1 MVLAQDQGIIGSFRD
16 LMPAQFFPPSP
27 AQGPAFGAAALRAAH
42 LADGKIFLAAGLFG
56 IFFNLLMLAPSFYM
70 LLIYDRVLVSGSQPS
85 LLTLSALLAFLFVV
99 MGCLDHSRNRLLAR
113 IGARVQA
120 RLEQPLFTA
129 ALARHRSHPAD
140 PLPAQAGQSLDA
152 VQRFWST
159 PVAVALLD
167 LPWVAFFLAALFLLH
182 PLLGTM
188 AAAAGLVLV
197 GVTLLQQLASTGPG
211 LRARH
216 LDFRS
221 ETAARRLNAAADDL
235 SAMGMETRAFQHW
248 LQARGPARIAQLA
261 SNDLS
266 SFFAGLSRMLRLGFQ
281 SAILGLGAWLVLQDA
296 LSPGAMIAGSILM
309 GRGLT
314 PIEQLIGQWPVL
326 LAARDGRRRIIRLL
340 DLQPP
345 QPRLPACL
353 PQPGGALHLHGVA
366 VMRDGTPQPLLQQ
379 ISLTLQPGEIL
390 GLMGASGAGKSTLA
404 RVMVGLQP
412 VMAGRVLL
420 GQQALCHYPADDLGR
435 AIGYLAQQSQLLPAS
450 LAENVSRLDPDA
462 TGAALMQA
470 ARLAGCHDAVN
481 RLPQGWQSQ
490 ADPALALS
498 SGARQRL
505 ALARAYYGAP
515 HLLVLDEPETH
526 LDQQGLAD
534 LVQALEH
541 FRTAGH
547 VVVVVSHQPGILQ
560 HCSRLLWLEAGQ
572 IKALGPPAPL
582 LGQMAWQGAA

>member
-1 MVLAQDQGIIGSFRD
+1 
-16 LMPAQFFPPSP
+16 MPAQISPSLA
-27 AQGPAFGAAALRAAH
+27 AQIPAFGAAALRAAH
-42 LADGKIFLAAGLFG
+42 LADRKIFLAALLFG
-56 IFFNLLMLAPSFYM
+56 IIFNLLMLAPSFYM

-85 LLTLSALLAFLFVV
+85 LLVLSALLAFLFGV

-120 RLEQPLFTA
+120 RLEQPLFVA
-129 ALARHRSHPAD
+129 ALARQRSHPAD
-140 PLPAQAGQSLDA
+140 PLPAQAGQALDA

-159 PVAVALLD
+159 PVAVAMLD
-167 LPWVAFFLAALFLLH
+167 LPWVAFFLTALFLLH
-182 PLLGTM
+182 PLLGAM

-216 LDFRS
+216 LEFCS
-221 ETAARRLNAAADDL
+221 ETAARQLNAAADDL
-235 SAMGMETRAFQHW
+235 SAMGMETRAFARW
-248 LQARGPARIAQLA
+248 LQARGPARMAQLA
-261 SNDLS
+261 SCDLTGL
-266 SFFAGLSRMLRLGFQ
+266 FAGLSRMLRLSFQ

-309 GRGLT
+309 GRGLS
-314 PIEQLIGQWPVL
+314 PIEQLIGHWPVL
-326 LAARDGRRRIIRLL
+326 LAAREGRRRIILLL
-340 DLQPP
+340 DLHPP
-345 QPRLPACL
+345 RPRDRLRLP
-353 PQPGGALHLHGVA
+353 PPSGALQLQGVA

-379 ISLTLQPGEIL
+379 ISLTLEPGEIL

-420 GQQALCHYPADDLGR
+420 GDLALSHHPPDDLGR

-462 TGAALMQA
+462 GGQALMQA

-490 ADPALALS
+490 ADPGLALS

-515 HLLVLDEPETH
+515 HLLVLDEPDTH

-534 LVQALEH
+534 LLQALAY
-541 FRTAGH
+541 FRAAGH
-547 VVVVVSHQPGILQ
+547 VVVVVSHHAGILQ
-560 HCSRLLWLEAGQ
+560 HCNRLLWLEAGRIRAQ
-572 IKALGPPAPL
+572 GPPATV
-582 LGQMAWQGAA
+582 LGQAAWQGAA